1 MKKSIKS
8 LSFSILLSLVFFT
21 SCLEDNTGIRTY
33 NDEMVE
39 LNELIKTLIAD
50 GNNVDTTSLGAY
62 YIIHETGEGDF
73 AKIGD
78 TVSIN
83 YEGYLSDGSM
93 FDDSDGW
100 AADGVWEFVYG
111 EQSLI
116 SGFNEALSLMNT
128 NMEAEFIIP
137 SDLAYGAY
145 GYGYIGSYQTLI
157 FGIKMI
163 EIKPVSNNQ

>member
-1 MKKSIKS
+1 MKNIKS
-8 LSFSILLSLVFFT
+8 LSFGVLLSVLFFT
-21 SCLEDNTGIRTY
+21 SCIKDNSEIRTY

-39 LNELIKTLIAD
+39 LNELIQTLIAD
-50 GNNVDTTSLGAY
+50 GYDVDTTASGVY
-62 YIIHETGEGDF
+62 YIIHEAGEGDF

-93 FDDSDGW
+93 FDDSDDW
-100 AADGVWEFVYG
+100 STDGVWEFVYG

-128 NMEAEFIIP
+128 NMEAEFIIS
-137 SDLAYGAY
+137 SDLAYGAS
-145 GYGYIGSYQTLI
+145 GYGYIGSFQTLI
-157 FGIKMI
+157 FGVKMI
-163 EIKPVSNNQ
+163 EIKPVSNE